1 LDIDQIQTFLKEN
14 NISAWLLYDFR
25 GINPIAQSIAGLLDR
40 KITRRWFCYLP
51 SAGKPFWLIHQIEL
65 SHFYDIP
72 GEIQSY
78 SSWNQL
84 HKALGQMLTP
94 GSKVAMEY
102 SPNGAIPYISRVDGG
117 TLELIRSFGIDL
129 CSSADLVQLIDARI
143 SPDQYTGH
151 LESAKCILQAKD
163 YAFKWIG
170 DQTRQGQPITEYDVQ
185 QIILD
190 QFDTMDLITDHPP
203 IVAVNANSSDPHY
216 SPSLT
221 KHKPI
226 NQGDFVLI
234 DLWAKQ
240 KSPDAIFADTTW
252 TGFVGK
258 KIPDKISKIFDIVR
272 RARDLAVGF
281 ITEHIE
287 VGKKVYGYEV
297 DDVVRNFISQ
307 HGYGDFFP
315 HRTGHS
321 IGTHIHGNG
330 ANIDNYETMDQRLLV
345 PNTCFSIEPGI
356 YLNDF
361 GVRTE
366 IDVFLAYQGKGG
378 AKVTTVP
385 VQNQIL
391 RLL

>member
-1 LDIDQIQTFLKEN
+1 MDIDQIQTFLKEN

-25 GINPIAQSIAGLLDR
+25 GINPIAQSIVGLLDR

-51 SAGKPFWLIHQIEL
+51 SVGKPSWLIHQIEL
-65 SHFYDIP
+65 SHFYDVP
-72 GEIQSY
+72 GEIQPY

-84 HKALGQMLTP
+84 HKALGQILAP
-94 GSKVAMEY
+94 GSRVAMEY
-102 SPNGAIPYISRVDGG
+102 SPNGAIPYVSRVDGG
-117 TLELIRSFGIDL
+117 TLELIRSFGINL
-129 CSSADLVQLIDARI
+129 CSSADLVQLIDSCI
-143 SPDQYTGH
+143 SQDQYAGH
-151 LESAKCILQAKD
+151 LESAKCVLQAKD

-170 DQTRQGQPITEYDVQ
+170 DQTRQGKSITEYTVQ
-185 QIILD
+185 QTILD
-190 QFDTMDLITDHPP
+190 QFDKMNLITDHPP

-216 SPSLT
+216 SPSPN

-240 KSPDAIFADTTW
+240 KTPNAIFADTTW

-258 KIPDKISKIFDIVR
+258 EIPEKIGEIFDIVR
-272 RARDLAVGF
+272 QARDLAIEF
-281 ITEHIE
+281 ITERVEAKNKI
-287 VGKKVYGYEV
+287 YGYEV
-297 DDVVRNFISQ
+297 DDIARSFIRQ
-307 HGYGDFFP
+307 NGYGNFFP
-315 HRTGHS
+315 HRTGHN
-321 IGTHIHGNG
+321 IGTQIHGNG
-330 ANIDNYETMDQRLLV
+330 ANIDNYETKDQRLLV
-345 PNTCFSIEPGI
+345 PGTCFSIEPGI

-361 GVRTE
+361 GIRTE

>member
-1 LDIDQIQTFLKEN
+1 MDIDQIQTFLKEN

-25 GINPIAQSIAGLLDR
+25 GINPIAQSIVGLLDR

-51 SAGKPFWLIHQIEL
+51 SVGKPSWLIHQIEL
-65 SHFYDIP
+65 SHFYDVP
-72 GEIQSY
+72 GEIQPY

-84 HKALGQMLTP
+84 HKALGQILAP
-94 GSKVAMEY
+94 GSRVAMEY
-102 SPNGAIPYISRVDGG
+102 SPNGAIPYVSRVDGG
-117 TLELIRSFGIDL
+117 TLELIRSFGINL
-129 CSSADLVQLIDARI
+129 CSSADLVQLIDSCI
-143 SPDQYTGH
+143 SQDQYAGH
-151 LESAKCILQAKD
+151 LESAKCVLQAKD

-170 DQTRQGQPITEYDVQ
+170 DQTRQGKSITEYTVQ
-185 QIILD
+185 QTILD
-190 QFDTMDLITDHPP
+190 QFDKMNLITDHPP

-216 SPSLT
+216 SPSPK

-240 KSPDAIFADTTW
+240 KTPNAIFADTTW

-258 KIPDKISKIFDIVR
+258 EIPEKIGEIFDIVR
-272 RARDLAVGF
+272 QARDLAIEF
-281 ITEHIE
+281 ITERVEAKNKI
-287 VGKKVYGYEV
+287 YGYEV
-297 DDVVRNFISQ
+297 DDIARSFIRQ
-307 HGYGDFFP
+307 NGYGNFFP
-315 HRTGHS
+315 HRTGHN
-321 IGTHIHGNG
+321 IGTQIHGNG
-330 ANIDNYETMDQRLLV
+330 ANIDNYETKDQRLLV
-345 PNTCFSIEPGI
+345 PGTCFSIEPGI

-361 GVRTE
+361 GIRTE

>member
-1 LDIDQIQTFLKEN
+1 
-14 NISAWLLYDFR
+14 
-25 GINPIAQSIAGLLDR
+25 
-40 KITRRWFCYLP
+40 
-51 SAGKPFWLIHQIEL
+51 
-65 SHFYDIP
+65 
-72 GEIQSY
+72 
-78 SSWNQL
+78 
-84 HKALGQMLTP
+84 MLTP
-94 GSKVAMEY
+94 GSRIAMEY

-117 TLELIRSFGIDL
+117 TLELIRSFDIDL
-129 CSSADLVQLIDARI
+129 CSSADLVQLINAHI
-143 SPDQYTGH
+143 SPDQYAGH

-163 YAFKWIG
+163 HAFEWIG
-170 DQTRQGQPITEYDVQ
+170 DKIQRDKSITEYDVQ

-216 SPSLT
+216 SPSST
-221 KHKPI
+221 KHKSI

-240 KSPDAIFADTTW
+240 KTPDAIFADTTW
-252 TGFVGK
+252 TGFVGEK
-258 KIPDKISKIFDIVR
+258 TPDKISKIFNIVR
-272 RARDLAVGF
+272 QARDLAIKF

-287 VGKKVYGYEV
+287 KGKEVYGYEV
-297 DDVVRNFISQ
+297 DDVVRNLINQ

-315 HRTGHS
+315 HRTGHN
-321 IGTHIHGNG
+321 IGTEIHGNG

-366 IDVFLAYQGKGG
+366 IDIFLAYQGKGG
-378 AKVTTVP
+378 VKVTTAP
-385 VQNQIL
+385 IQNQVL